1 MKCENHLRCVIKCAL
16 DLNCFDMDVYSELL
30 KKGQA
35 TVDELA
41 ETFKKDKSTVYKSLQ
56 NLLEK
61 GIVTREYR
69 ILRSGG
75 YKYIYK
81 PAPFEKFKETV
92 SRSINQWVKTLE
104 AFLSSLEGYTENKIV
119 QTIETGR

>member
-1 MKCENHLRCVIKCAL
+1 MKCESHLRCVIKCAL

-30 KKGQA
+30 KRGQA

-41 ETFKKDKSTVYKSLQ
+41 ETLKKDKSTVYKSLQ

-81 PAPFEKFKETV
+81 PVPFEKFKEV
-92 SRSINQWVKTLE
+92 ISRSINQWIKTLE
-104 AFLSSLEGYTENKIV
+104 NFLSSLESYSEE
-119 QTIETGR
+119 TIEMGGRI